1 MKKHIIYLLLL
12 VLLGTLIIV
21 IGLPSPYN
29 GDILKVYGLVYLSIF
44 SGPLLIWFFPIF
56 DGILPNISVGVIGLL
71 LITAWVKMV
80 KGEYPVWKTLIPVII
95 WVFLGMFFLFA
106 EIVSHV

>member
-12 VLLGTLIIV
+12 VLLGAVIV
-21 IGLPSPYN
+21 FIALPSPYN
-29 GDILKVYGLVYLSIF
+29 GNILKAYGLGYLSIF

-80 KGEYPVWKTLIPVII
+80 KEEYPVWKTLIPVII

-106 EIVSHV
+106 EIVSHI